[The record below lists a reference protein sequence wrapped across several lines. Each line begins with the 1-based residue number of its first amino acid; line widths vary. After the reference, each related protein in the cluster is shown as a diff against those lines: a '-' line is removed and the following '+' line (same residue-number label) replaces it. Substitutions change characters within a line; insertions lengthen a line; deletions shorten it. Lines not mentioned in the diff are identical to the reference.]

1 MELQVHGKWQSRRM
15 SAGFEIYLN
24 PEPRTSWKAGKAPV
38 GWLGGYEQ
46 PIWPPALSGG
56 CFNNLIHLDINV
68 TSPWFLSTY
77 ILLNIWAGPVIQAFP
92 SEGARVIHKNLR
104 ELRPRAARRRLT
116 WRGRPEHQRGDHQ
129 DHRGPGERGARGPGP
144 PPAPPRPARGRSLHS
159 HAAAA
164 CRPSAQKVV
173 RRPAH
178 TRPPE
183 AGGMWARRVAG
194 KRAVVSGRAGAG
206 LGR

>member
-24 PEPRTSWKAGKAPV
+24 PEPRTSWKAGKGPV

-46 PIWPPALSGG
+46 PIWPQALSGG
-56 CFNNLIHLDINV
+56 CFNNLTHLDINV

-116 WRGRPEHQRGDHQ
+116 WRGRPEHLPTSWQ
-129 DHRGPGERGARGPGP
+129 DEALARHGVSSEVPCSALKGETVPDSLPATPKSP
-144 PPAPPRPARGRSLHS
+144 P
-159 HAAAA
+159 
-164 CRPSAQKVV
+164 
-173 RRPAH
+173 
-178 TRPPE
+178 T
-183 AGGMWARRVAG
+183 RRVPPDR
-194 KRAVVSGRAGAG
+194 KSTRLNSSH
-206 LGR
+206 L